1 MSRRFL
7 LATSL
12 VTSLAALS
20 PAAFSAAVVS
30 TGNNLFSKTE
40 TIAHLV
46 KWLDIARLAGKAGDV
61 IATPLTLES
70 HRAGTHLTLTGVSAI
85 AHEAEAPLALA
96 VADHTGLD
104 SGFVAVNASNFN
116 AVADAVPPA
125 PAAPENIGSASNF
138 SAAAAVPE
146 PSSIG
151 LLAIGALAF
160 LRRRRA

>member
-30 TGNNLFSKTE
+30 TGNNLFAKTE
-40 TIAHLV
+40 TTARLI
-46 KWLDIARLAGKAGDV
+46 KWLDIERLAGKAGDV
-61 IATPLTLES
+61 ISTPLTLES
-70 HRAGTHLTLTGVSAI
+70 HRAGTQLTLTGVSAI
-85 AHEAEAPLALA
+85 AHEAEAALALA
-96 VADHTGLD
+96 SADHSEMD
-104 SGFVAVNASNFN
+104 AGFVAVNASNSN
-116 AVADAVPPA
+116 AVADAAAPA
-125 PAAPENIGSASNF
+125 PADPENIGSASNF

>member
-7 LATSL
+7 LATSI

-30 TGNNLFSKTE
+30 TGSNLFAKTE
-40 TIAHLV
+40 TTGRLI
-46 KWLDIARLAGKAGDV
+46 KWLDIERLAGKAGDV
-61 IATPLTLES
+61 ISTPLTLES
-70 HRAGTHLTLTGVSAI
+70 HRAGTQLTLTGVSAI
-85 AHEAEAPLALA
+85 VHEAEAALALA
-96 VADHTGLD
+96 VADHTG
-104 SGFVAVNASNFN
+104 SEAGFVALTASNFN
-116 AVADAVPPA
+116 AAADTAAPA
-125 PAAPENIGSASNF
+125 PAVPENIGSASNF
-138 SAAAAVPE
+138 AGAAVVPE